1 MGTRHGSA
9 GQPGKVPGARE
20 QSRVLLASARAR
32 GRGMQAVLRAP
43 HVPRRPGRP
52 ALSAAGRPAFLPLA
66 HLRQEGQRPTR
77 PSPKAAFHP
86 SSPPAGPRK
95 WQRREINPQ
104 GGCRPEF
111 PFPHHDV
118 LRKSNS
124 LYCPA
129 VWLYLVQ
136 RNGTCDA
143 RESSIRILQSLGKV
157 YRDTAV
163 QQLLPLWLVR
173 WHAP

>member
-20 QSRVLLASARAR
+20 QSRVLTPRERAAGGCRQFYVPLTCR
-32 GRGMQAVLRAP
+32 GVRAGP
-43 HVPRRPGRP
+43 PCLPP
-52 ALSAAGRPAFLPLA
+52 AGRPSF
-66 HLRQEGQRPTR
+66 HWHTWRQEGQRPTR

-143 RESSIRILQSLGKV
+143 RESSIRILQTPRSAGWSWRLEA
-157 YRDTAV
+157 RTRM
-163 QQLLPLWLVR
+163 L
-173 WHAP
+173 

>member
-9 GQPGKVPGARE
+9 GQPGKVQLR
-20 QSRVLLASARAR
+20 ASAWQGDAGSFTCPSRAAASGPARPVCRRPAGLPSTGTLGGRKGSARR
-32 GRGMQAVLRAP
+32 GR
-43 HVPRRPGRP
+43 RRKP
-52 ALSAAGRPAFLPLA
+52 LSTL
-66 HLRQEGQRPTR
+66 
-77 PSPKAAFHP
+77 
-86 SSPPAGPRK
+86 PPAGPRK